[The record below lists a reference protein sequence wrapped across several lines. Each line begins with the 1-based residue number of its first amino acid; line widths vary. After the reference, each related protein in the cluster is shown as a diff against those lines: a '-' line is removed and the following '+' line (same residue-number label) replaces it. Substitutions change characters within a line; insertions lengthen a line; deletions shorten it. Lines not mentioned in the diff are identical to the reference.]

1 MNESHDMRR
10 HEIAGLNDQL
20 RTTMGAKHGRVMLTA
35 GVDALPSDAKA
46 MLIRKVATFDDFDK
60 LRNDPYGEHDFGS
73 IDLAG
78 QKFFWQIACYQKG
91 SDFMDGAETP
101 ENAATTDRVLTIM
114 LAEEY

>member
-1 MNESHDMRR
+1 MSELEQMKRKR
-10 HEIAGLNDQL
+10 IAQLNDSF
-20 RTTMGAKHGRVMLTA
+20 RTTMIGGCVMLTA

-60 LRNDPYGEHDFGS
+60 VRNDPYGEHDFGS

-114 LAEEY
+114 QAEEY